1 MAGCEYYVAMW
12 TYRQLLRRTSFDDHD
27 VPVDLRAQR
36 ILNKARVP
44 EIASYII
51 DHPQHYVF
59 SAITASID
67 ARVKFEPLPNETM
80 LGTLNV
86 PDEARIIINDGQH
99 RRAAIMSAVAEKPEL
114 AHETISVV
122 LFVDLGLERCQ
133 QMFTDLN
140 RYAIRPSRSIGILYD
155 HRDEG
160 AKLARLVVMKSAFF
174 HDLVDLERSSLSRR
188 SRRLFTL
195 SAVYNATAELIR
207 HHATGDVEQDA
218 KLARDYWEALV
229 DCFPSWASV
238 REARIPASEVRDG
251 FIHSHAIGLQALGV
265 AGNALLR
272 AYPGKWKG
280 RLASLK
286 KLDWSRHG
294 GVWEGRAV
302 TAGAMSRTSTHVA
315 LTANFIKQSL
325 GLALTPEETEL
336 ENKRSEALEA
346 NRKVS
351 KAKLT

>member
-27 VPVDLRAQR
+27 VPVEMRSQR

-44 EIASYII
+44 EISSYIL
-51 DHPQHYVF
+51 DHPEHYVF

-80 LGTLNV
+80 LGTLV
-86 PDEARIIINDGQH
+86 IPDEARIIINDGQH
-99 RRAAIMSAVAEKPEL
+99 RRAAIKAAVEDKPDL

-160 AKLARLVVMKSAFF
+160 AKLARLVIMKSPFF
-174 HDLVDLERSSLSRR
+174 RDLVDFERSSLSER
-188 SRRLFTL
+188 SRKLFTL

-207 HHATGDVEQDA
+207 HHATGEVEQDA
-218 KLARDYWEALV
+218 KIAREYWEALV
-229 DCFPSWASV
+229 ECFPSWASV
-238 REARIPASEVRDG
+238 REGRLLASEVRND
-251 FIHSHAIGLQALGV
+251 FIHSYAIGLQALGI

-272 AYPGKWKG
+272 AYPDKCG
-280 RLASLK
+280 
-286 KLDWSRHG
+286 
-294 GVWEGRAV
+294 
-302 TAGAMSRTSTHVA
+302 TSSH
-315 LTANFIKQSL
+315 S
-325 GLALTPEETEL
+325 
-336 ENKRSEALEA
+336 
-346 NRKVS
+346 
-351 KAKLT
+351 